1 MKKQEKLK
9 PKKKSEKAE
18 VQNVPQHISRHG
30 KVIETAMLK
39 HPKGE
44 TR

>member
-1 MKKQEKLK
+1 M
-9 PKKKSEKAE
+9 PKKIKKKPEPKNE
-18 VQNVPQHISRHG
+18 PQPILRHG